1 MSYQKTLLAL
11 AVASLFTAAAFAQ
24 PAEPAAKPAEKTAV
38 AKMPAKA
45 VSVNGV
51 LIPAA
56 RFEFL
61 ENMAKQQG
69 QPDSPELHGMVK
81 ENLVNQEILVQEAMK
96 KGLDKTP
103 EVAMQLEM
111 MRQQILG
118 RAAIGEYVKNNPVKD
133 ELLKA
138 EYEKMTALMG
148 DKEYHA
154 KHILVEKEDEAKAI
168 IAELNKKGDF
178 AKIAK
183 AKSKDAGSAKNG
195 GDLEWQAPNRFVKPF
210 SDAMVALEKGKFSQ
224 TPVKSD
230 FGYHIIKLEDS
241 RESKKPEFAQ
251 VKEQLK
257 PRLQQQQIETMITEM
272 RAKAKIEEK

>member
-1 MSYQKTLLAL
+1 MSYQKSLLAL
-11 AVASLFTAAAFAQ
+11 AVASLFAAAAFAQ
-24 PAEPAAKPAEKTAV
+24 PAEPSAKPADKTAV
-38 AKMPAKA
+38 AKVPHKS

-51 LIPAA
+51 LIPQA
-56 RFEFL
+56 RFEFM
-61 ENMAKQQG
+61 ESMAKQQG

-96 KGLDKTP
+96 KGLDKSP
-103 EVAMQLEM
+103 ETAMQLEM

-118 RAAIGEYVKNNPVKD
+118 RAAIGDYIKSNPVKD
-133 ELLKA
+133 ELLKV
-138 EYEKMTALMG
+138 EYEKMTAMMG

-154 KHILVEKEDEAKAI
+154 RHILVEKEDEAKAV

-195 GDLEWQAPNRFVKPF
+195 GDLEWQPPSRFVKVF
-210 SDAMVALEKGKFSQ
+210 SDAMIALEKGKYSQ
-224 TPVKSD
+224 TPVKSEH
-230 FGYHIIKLEDS
+230 GYHVIKLEDS
-241 RESKKPEFAQ
+241 REMKKPEFAQ